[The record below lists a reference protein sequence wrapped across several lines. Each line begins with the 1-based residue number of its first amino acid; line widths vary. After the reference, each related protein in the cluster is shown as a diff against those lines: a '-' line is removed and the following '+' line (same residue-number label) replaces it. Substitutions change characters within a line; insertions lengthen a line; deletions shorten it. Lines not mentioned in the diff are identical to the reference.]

1 MVAALFAVHPLH
13 VESVAWIAERK
24 DVLSTMFWMLT
35 MLAYLRYA
43 ERPGVLRYLPV
54 VLALA
59 LGLLSKAMLV
69 TLPLVL
75 LLLDYWPLNRVTGLD
90 RASGPGAGRA
100 WMRVVTMNWR
110 LVVEKLPL
118 LALSAVASWITFL
131 VQRADG
137 SMSTLDALPTGT
149 RVANA
154 LVSYAGYLA
163 KMVWPADLAPF
174 YPYDPTLPV
183 VRLVASLVLLVGVTV
198 WVAMRARRSLYLVV
212 GWLWYLGTLVPVIG
226 LVQVGYQAMADR
238 YTYVPL
244 IGPFI
249 MLVWA
254 VAEWASAKRVSRLL
268 LPATAIVLAGVL
280 LVATRAQVH
289 LWRDNLTLFQH
300 ALAVT
305 TRNHVAHY
313 MVAGELAKLGQRRE
327 AMAHYAAAVEFR
339 PNWANARNNYAV
351 LLEEHGMVDDAIEQY
366 REAIRVDPR
375 YAKAHDNL
383 GALLAAKQRY
393 AEAAAHF
400 EAALRIDPSL
410 ASAHRHLGLLLLRAG
425 QPEQAR
431 DHLLRAT
438 QGGGARLGV
447 AGDVGRKSGAPP
459 DSAK

>member
-1 MVAALFAVHPLH
+1 
-13 VESVAWIAERK
+13 
-24 DVLSTMFWMLT
+24 
-35 MLAYLRYA
+35 
-43 ERPGVLRYLPV
+43 
-54 VLALA
+54 
-59 LGLLSKAMLV
+59 
-69 TLPLVL
+69 
-75 LLLDYWPLNRVTGLD
+75 
-90 RASGPGAGRA
+90 
-100 WMRVVTMNWR
+100 
-110 LVVEKLPL
+110 
-118 LALSAVASWITFL
+118 
-131 VQRADG
+131 
-137 SMSTLDALPTGT
+137 
-149 RVANA
+149 
-154 LVSYAGYLA
+154 
-163 KMVWPADLAPF
+163 
-174 YPYDPTLPV
+174 
-183 VRLVASLVLLVGVTV
+183 
-198 WVAMRARRSLYLVV
+198 
-212 GWLWYLGTLVPVIG
+212 
-226 LVQVGYQAMADR
+226 
-238 YTYVPL
+238 
-244 IGPFI
+244 
-249 MLVWA
+249 
-254 VAEWASAKRVSRLL
+254 
-268 LPATAIVLAGVL
+268 VLAGVL

-383 GALLAAKQRY
+383 GALLVAKQRY

-447 AGDVGRKSGAPP
+447 AGALGRKSGAPP